1 MLDSLSPNV
10 KNIYMHTGNILNLNE
25 VKKKAGQNPTDEL
38 IESLKITLSKGDVKA
53 VEEDSVKI
61 QRLDDDTQTGI
72 TSEDRKGLKIGI
84 KVFVSSPKKETL
96 CEALETMF
104 LALNVD
110 FVDSLVL
117 AYPSKAESTTLLPE
131 LQEMWTVLE
140 DYTERQKLYTI
151 GVSDIDTDIFVA
163 LHNWAKIKPSIIQ
176 INLAS
181 CCVVPPALQEFTKQ
195 NDIQLLT
202 HSDPFGNYGEEREI
216 LPKSSL
222 NSVFDFTGQG
232 ETTSLELSWA
242 LRFQVHVKCR
252 GVLASKGYV
261 VCIQRS

>member
-10 KNIYMHTGNILNLNE
+10 KNIYIHTGNILNLNE

-38 IESLKITLSKGDVKA
+38 IESLKITLSKGDVKG

-84 KVFVSSPKKETL
+84 KVFVSSPKKGTL

-104 LALNVD
+104 TALNVD
-110 FVDSLVL
+110 CVDSLVL

-131 LQEMWTVLE
+131 LKEMWTVLE
-140 DYTERQKLYTI
+140 DYTQRQKLYTI

-202 HSDPFGNYGEEREI
+202 HSDPFEI